1 MSAITAPK
9 SRKMNWLEGATLSA
23 VLQGLPTFAGAAM
36 LLKLAGNAQI
46 VNNSGGAL
54 IFVLMTSILYA
65 VVTPWLAPKF
75 PRFFANSYEPL
86 FFDASLSFSEK
97 VLRWRTQ
104 PKASL
109 QMLTNVVMLSLL
121 AVAVLTVG

>member
-23 VLQGLPTFAGAAM
+23 VLQGLPTFTGAAM
-36 LLKLAGNAQI
+36 LLKLVGSSHI
-46 VNNSGGAL
+46 VNDTGGAL
-54 IFVLMTSILYA
+54 IFVLTSSILYA
-65 VVTPWLAPKF
+65 VVMPWLAPKF

-86 FFDASLSFSEK
+86 FFDAGLSFSEK

-109 QMLTNVVMLSLL
+109 QLLTNVVMLSLL
-121 AVAVLTVG
+121 AVAVLCVG

>member
-1 MSAITAPK
+1 MSAIASPK
-9 SRKMNWLEGATLSA
+9 SHTMNWLEGATLSA
-23 VLQGLPTFAGAAM
+23 VLQGLPTFTGAAM
-36 LLKLAGNAQI
+36 LLKLVGSSQI

-54 IFVLMTSILYA
+54 IFVLTTSILYA

-97 VLRWRTQ
+97 ALRWRTQ

-109 QMLTNVVMLSLL
+109 QLLTNVVMLSLL
-121 AVAVLTVG
+121 AVAMLCAG